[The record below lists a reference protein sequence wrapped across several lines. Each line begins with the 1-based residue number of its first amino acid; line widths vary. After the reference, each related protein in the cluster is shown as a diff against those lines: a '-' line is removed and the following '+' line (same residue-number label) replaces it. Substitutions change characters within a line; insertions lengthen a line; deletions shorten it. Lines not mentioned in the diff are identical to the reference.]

1 MRKLIVLL
9 LISLIV
15 FTAPAQTVTQ
25 HELPLNKFSPYQG
38 KEIYLHGKKGVMAS
52 FQYLNMD
59 KNTEII
65 PEVKFANKPI
75 PVAPEK
81 GEAPQNAKNAHH
93 LTLRFDIAASDII
106 MTSEN
111 NSFGGYWSFN
121 WSDDY
126 TIAEIDVEEGC
137 YDILINAYDTVNSG
151 DLLYVLLHNL
161 SLTSDVDTA
170 INLTNMAA
178 HYLYFHGMDENGDP
192 FLPDDPSLLINKKL
206 IIFEFPNP
214 FVFESATYSLPY
226 GFLSHDYIRL
236 SDIPSDYLIGL
247 GQCNVRQGKMYALDI
262 GHLNGISEDI
272 TLESNP
278 GDYKQMS
285 MIFYASPSAAEEN
298 YLNFSTGT
306 IFRFREDTYFS
317 IYNSTGCYNTD
328 YVFQNQDTLTVYL
341 SNIFHPENQCNFV
354 GAVSFWENQP
364 EIGAPKKSIVTNPF
378 YLMPDSD
385 SVQFCNFYPP
395 VKADYKVLNNSV
407 VNFGNS
413 ASFAN
418 IYSVNSESSIFNYT
432 SLYGQCNEA
441 RNLDNYASF
450 YTIMQGTDILR
461 TDTLFNFEEPYTV
474 TASGP
479 YSFSLTDS
487 NFYVNGIR
495 GTIEVLTN
503 FDLSNED
510 SNPPTLTSFKI
521 LDSNGLIQS
530 QFTTNDQAIVHFSA
544 ADYSDEGFNDLS
556 TVSLYYKKHDDET
569 WNNLDIQEM
578 PGYYDPVFNHGQYF
592 IGNLT
597 PVIQASTAAFYDLK
611 IEVADNAG
619 NLFQE
624 SLSPAFEVLN
634 SVIIEGPG
642 QLNQSALHAYP
653 NPVTGLITIECTVS
667 GPCSINIL
675 DAQGR
680 LVYNGITNEN
690 EQRINLKS
698 LNLANGIYF
707 VQLISD
713 SKIITKKIIYKN

>member
-1 MRKLIVLL
+1 MRRLLVLL

-38 KEIYLHGKKGVMAS
+38 KEIYLHGKNGVMAS

-93 LTLRFDIAASDII
+93 LTLRFDIAASNII

-111 NSFGGYWSFN
+111 NTYYGRRDFN
-121 WSDDY
+121 WSESHKV
-126 TIAEIDVEEGC
+126 AEIDAEEGLF
-137 YDILINAYDTVNSG
+137 DIMIDAYDN
-151 DLLYVLLHNL
+151 DYDDQLYVFLHNL
-161 SLTSDVDTA
+161 SLSSDVDTT
-170 INLTNMAA
+170 INLRDMAT
-178 HYLYFHGMDENGDP
+178 HYLYFHGMDEKGIP
-192 FLPDDPSLLINKKL
+192 LLSNDTTLLMNRKL
-206 IIFEFPNP
+206 I
-214 FVFESATYSLPY
+214 VFEYPARFIFQAASF
-226 GFLSHDYIRL
+226 FLGGEQKDYVRL
-236 SDIPSDYLIGL
+236 SDISSDFLITL
-247 GQCNVRQGKMYALDI
+247 GQGNVRQGKMYVIDL
-262 GHLNGISEDI
+262 GYLNGISEDV

-278 GDYKQMS
+278 DDYKHMS
-285 MIFYASPSAAEEN
+285 MVFQKPPSAEEEN
-298 YLNFSTGT
+298 YLIFQTGT
-306 IFRFREDTYFS
+306 ISRSRDDSNFLMYSYYEVWNTKY
-317 IYNSTGCYNTD
+317 IYNSL
-328 YVFQNQDTLTVYL
+328 DTLTIYL
-341 SNIFHPENQCNFV
+341 SNVFHTETLRNFV
-354 GAVSFWENQP
+354 GAVSFWENIPDYDSP
-364 EIGAPKKSIVTNPF
+364 EKTIVTSPF

-413 ASFAN
+413 APFAN

-461 TDTLFNFEEPYTV
+461 TDTLSNFEEPYTV

-479 YSFSLTDS
+479 YSFSVTDS

-495 GTIEVLTN
+495 GIMEVLTN

-611 IEVADNAG
+611 IEVTDNAG

-634 SVIIEGPG
+634 NATIEEPVQPY
-642 QLNQSALHAYP
+642 QLSLHAYP
-653 NPVTGLITIECTVS
+653 NPVTDVLAIEYS
-667 GPCSINIL
+667 GRGPCSINIL
-675 DAQGR
+675 DAQGN
-680 LVYNGITNEN
+680 LVYKSITNEN
-690 EQRINLKS
+690 EQHINLKS

-707 VQLISD
+707 IQMTSN
-713 SKIITKKIIYKN
+713 SKTIAKKIIYKN